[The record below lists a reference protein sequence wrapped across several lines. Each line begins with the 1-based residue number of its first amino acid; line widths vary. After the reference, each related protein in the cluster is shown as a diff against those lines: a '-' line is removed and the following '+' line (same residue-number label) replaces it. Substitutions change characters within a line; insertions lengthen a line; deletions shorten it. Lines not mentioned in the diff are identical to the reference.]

1 MQFGKLEKANP
12 LVKLCVWLALLV
24 VGFILVLAI
33 ILPLLVSG
41 NVTTAAS
48 MRWILTAQDLFVLIL
63 PAWLAACLWNPSPAR
78 WLHVGTGMS
87 WRTALIAVGLMV
99 AAMPAV
105 NMIGAWN
112 AQMHLPDCL
121 HDVEEWMKQMEDAN
135 ARTTET
141 LLGTDTIGGLL
152 ANIGLIG
159 LLAAIGEEM
168 TFRGVI
174 LGMLRSDNGSP
185 QAFSGRL
192 PHAAIWVTAIVFS
205 AIHVQFYG
213 FVPRM
218 LMGAL
223 LGYALCWTGSLWVP
237 VLMHFTNNT
246 VTVIAGYVVLK
257 KGIDSTVLESF
268 GTGQTLWLG
277 IVSLMITVVGAW
289 AWCQCLRR
297 STTINNASSRT
308 SIGS

>member
-1 MQFGKLEKANP
+1 ME
-12 LVKLCVWLALLV
+12 
-24 VGFILVLAI
+24 
-33 ILPLLVSG
+33 
-41 NVTTAAS
+41 
-48 MRWILTAQDLFVLIL
+48 R
-63 PAWLAACLWNPSPAR
+63 R
-78 WLHVGTGMS
+78 
-87 WRTALIAVGLMV
+87 
-99 AAMPAV
+99 
-105 NMIGAWN
+105 
-112 AQMHLPDCL
+112 
-121 HDVEEWMKQMEDAN
+121 EDAN
-135 ARTTET
+135 ARAAET
-141 LLGTDTIGGLL
+141 LRGTDTMGGLL

-185 QAFSGRL
+185 QAPFGRL

-218 LMGAL
+218 LMG
-223 LGYALCWTGSLWVP
+223 VP